1 MDTGWGLERILAF
14 LNGTRDVYRIDLFA
28 PVIAY
33 IEKVSGTKY
42 EEDEKLTRS
51 MRILA
56 DHIRTI
62 KQHFAQIHVKYIGYF
77 AY

>member
-1 MDTGWGLERILAF
+1 MQYEKHHDGHLTPLKQKNVDTGWGLERILAF
-14 LNGTRDVYRIDLFA
+14 LNGTRDVYRVDLFA

-51 MRILA
+51 MRIP
-56 DHIRTI
+56 
-62 KQHFAQIHVKYIGYF
+62 VSC
-77 AY
+77 